1 MYYNPFE
8 RGIHCRPVESP
19 FKGSAMPDEF
29 PCHDVIIDIYT
40 YQNIC
45 TFFSRTFG
53 FQFTCRHKGS
63 QIPYAVSLVASR
75 CELAKN
81 VLYLPGNKSSN
92 GWHNFTMCTTP
103 FFYNYNN
110 VMQLVE
116 YIEVN
121 RMFGVDHFVFYNLTM
136 GANVNRYLRY
146 YMSTGTVEVIQWHLP
161 RGNATDSYGGVHYFA
176 QVTAYQDC
184 LLRSLQQAIYISF
197 TDLDELIVPRVP
209 GNWSNLMKRY
219 QHELTNKCSLLI
231 RNAFFRIDW
240 SSDPDLEKNTSV
252 KTYKINTLLKTL
264 REFKIWKSGSRSKY
278 IAKVSHLV
286 QPGIHFPL
294 ICRKKIGRWF
304 TAETTDALLHH
315 YRSWE
320 DASVHDDAVRDTFM
334 VKYAGTIVQ
343 RIQNVHEKLG
353 WLVNYGARI

>member
-1 MYYNPFE
+1 
-8 RGIHCRPVESP
+8 
-19 FKGSAMPDEF
+19 
-29 PCHDVIIDIYT
+29 
-40 YQNIC
+40 
-45 TFFSRTFG
+45 
-53 FQFTCRHKGS
+53 
-63 QIPYAVSLVASR
+63 
-75 CELAKN
+75 
-81 VLYLPGNKSSN
+81 
-92 GWHNFTMCTTP
+92 MCTTP
-103 FFYNYNN
+103 FFYNYDN

-121 RMFGVDHFVFYNLTM
+121 RMFGVDYFVFYNLSM
-136 GANVNRYLRY
+136 GVNVDRYLRY

-161 RGNATDSYGGVHYFA
+161 CGNATDSYGGVHYFA

-184 LLRSLQQAIYISF
+184 LLRSLRRATYISF

-209 GNWSNLMKRY
+209 GNWPNLMKRY
-219 QHELTNKCSLLI
+219 QHELANKCSLLI

-240 SSDPDLEKNTSV
+240 SSDPEVEKYTSV
-252 KTYKINTLLKTL
+252 RTYKINTLLKTL
-264 REFKIWKSGSRSKY
+264 REFKIWNSGSRSKY

-294 ICRKKIGRWF
+294 ICRKNVARWF

-334 VKYAGTIVQ
+334 VKHVGTIVE
-343 RIQNVHEKLG
+343 RIRNVHEKLG
-353 WLVNYGARI
+353 WLMKHGARI